1 MRAIEAELRRI
12 EEQGV
17 LLLRAVRAAVERHQ
31 DSDAV
36 ATSAE
41 ATLSGARAEL
51 LRQREQ
57 AELAVAQASE
67 AIRAELSARV
77 GRRATLVKPQ
87 LRLMVRSLP
96 GGRRILHLAR
106 PSPDDAVVLLHI
118 FCRRIPSRFGYLFDD
133 STDDPLLPA
142 ELFFAEEGVDGDTR
156 PAADAFLQHLQRL
169 PTVWPIKAI
178 VPLLV
183 DGLLV
188 LWRARGAVLEAE
200 LADGPS
206 FRNLLTEHEAER
218 IVGQLL
224 GLKLEGQ
231 LGLELARG

>member
-1 MRAIEAELRRI
+1 M
-12 EEQGV
+12 
-17 LLLRAVRAAVERHQ
+17 
-31 DSDAV
+31 
-36 ATSAE
+36 
-41 ATLSGARAEL
+41 
-51 LRQREQ
+51 
-57 AELAVAQASE
+57 
-67 AIRAELSARV
+67 
-77 GRRATLVKPQ
+77 
-87 LRLMVRSLP
+87 
-96 GGRRILHLAR
+96 
-106 PSPDDAVVLLHI
+106 
-118 FCRRIPSRFGYLFDD
+118 
-133 STDDPLLPA
+133 
-142 ELFFAEEGVDGDTR
+142 
-156 PAADAFLQHLQRL
+156 
-169 PTVWPIKAI
+169 WPIKAI